1 MHDETAFLLK
11 LLENPADDTA
21 RLVYADWLDEQ
32 GSEESRTKSQFLRL
46 TVRLLDPERPEGDDD
61 ELRQL
66 AAQLDTRW
74 LAVVSRLKVEIC
86 GRKPEEP
93 PGRKLIRLA
102 FDVVCDKRWDEM
114 TPTEDAAVRHCETC
128 REKVHYCDTIMD
140 AREHARRGH
149 CVAVDLGITR
159 RAGDVS
165 SLQMMVLGRPSP
177 ESLEAERRR
186 NGIDPVSAER
196 ERRRREGGGGAGV
209 T

>member
-1 MHDETAFLLK
+1 MHDEADFLNK
-11 LLENPADDTA
+11 LLEAPADDTA
-21 RLVYADWLDEQ
+21 RLVYADWLDERGDEQ
-32 GSEESRTKSQFLRL
+32 GRAKSRFLRL
-46 TVRLLDPERPEGDDD
+46 TVRLLEPDRPKEDDG
-61 ELRQL
+61 ELQQL

-86 GRKPEEP
+86 GREPEKRA
-93 PGRKLIRLA
+93 GRQVVRLA

-114 TPTEDAAVRHCETC
+114 APTADAAVRHCQSC
-128 REKVHYCDTIMD
+128 REKVHYCDTIMA

-159 RAGDVS
+159 HEGDVS
-165 SLQMMVLGRPSP
+165 SLQMMLLGRPSP

-196 ERRRREGGGGAGV
+196 ERRKKGESAGERE
-209 T
+209 